1 MNGKPKF
8 ALIHGIINVI
18 LPVLVV
24 LAHQG
29 FFGSAENPWKWFW
42 FWIAMA
48 IVPVISAFA
57 GIIIAGVQLKKRS
70 VSTIKVGLIL
80 SCVGLIMHIIFR
92 FVLKI

>member
-1 MNGKPKF
+1 MKHYRSI
-8 ALIHGIINVI
+8 LIHGIINAL

-29 FFGSAENPWKWFW
+29 VFGSPENAWKWFW
-42 FWIAMA
+42 LGIAMA
-48 IVPVISAFA
+48 IVPVVSSIV
-57 GIIIAGVQLKKRS
+57 GMIIAAVRLKRAS
-70 VSTIKVGLIL
+70 APAVKVGLIL